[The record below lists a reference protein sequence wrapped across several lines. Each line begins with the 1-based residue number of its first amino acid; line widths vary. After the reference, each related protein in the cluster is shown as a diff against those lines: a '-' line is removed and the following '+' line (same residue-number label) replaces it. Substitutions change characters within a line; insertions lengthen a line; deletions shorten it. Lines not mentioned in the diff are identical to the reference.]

1 LWKPDKERSLT
12 KMADIKKL
20 HETRANLLTQATS
33 IVAEAAESG
42 VALEGDKKNQ
52 FESLTA
58 EAGVIAEAIRSEK
71 SASEARSAADAIR
84 AEYASVIAPKA
95 EKSDDEVAEL
105 RALGRNGGGKLFEY
119 RDVTRSTGLGNP
131 VAIADRVNVVAA
143 QFNPFLDPSIIT
155 VVRTATGNNIQFPR
169 VTALGTAGSVAEAG
183 TIGESDGTLS
193 ALSLTPIKYATIIQ
207 VSEELVE
214 DAVFDLA
221 GMIAD
226 KCGAEVA
233 VAHGAFAGTA
243 VAAQATL
250 GATGTGTASVNPTYT
265 DLAKLKASVNQ
276 AYRRAPK
283 AGWLM
288 NDTTL
293 GVVTGLVDTAGQPIF
308 RAGDSNTPD
317 RLLGAP
323 IYSAALIDLTDD
335 TAGAILFGDLGQIY
349 TALVGGVRVDVSREF
364 AWNTGLVSYK
374 VEVRGATGLSI
385 PNAVKSYKSANV

>member
-1 LWKPDKERSLT
+1 MSDAR
-12 KMADIKKL
+12 KL
-20 HETRANLLTQATS
+20 HEKRANLLTEAQS
-33 IVAEAAESG
+33 IVTDLAEKGE
-42 VALEGDKKNQ
+42 ALEGESQ
-52 FESLTA
+52 ARFEKLTS
-58 EAGVIAEAIRSEK
+58 EAATVAAAIRSEK
-71 SASEARSAADAIR
+71 EATEARSAADAVR
-84 AEYASVIAPKA
+84 AEYATAIAPKV
-95 EKSDDEVAEL
+95 EKTEGSNDEL
-105 RALGRNGGGKLFEY
+105 RALARNGGVQVFEY
-119 RDVTRSTGLGNP
+119 RDVSRSTGLGNP
-131 VAIADRVNVVAA
+131 VTIADRVNVVAA
-143 QFNPFLDPSIIT
+143 QFNPFIDPAIVT
-155 VVRTATGNNIQFPR
+155 VVRASTGNNIQFPR

-193 ALSLTPIKYATIIQ
+193 ALSLTPVKYATIIQ
-207 VSEELVE
+207 VTEELAT
-214 DAVFDLA
+214 DAAFDLSA
-221 GMIAD
+221 MIAE

-243 VAAQATL
+243 VAAQAAL
-250 GATGTGTASVNPTYT
+250 GATGTGTASINPTYT

-308 RAGDSNTPD
+308 RAGDANTPD

-349 TALVGGVRVDVSREF
+349 TVLVGGVQVEVSREF
-364 AWNTGLVSYK
+364 AWNLGLISYK
-374 VEVRGATGLSI
+374 VQVRGATGLSQAS
-385 PNAVKSYKSANV
+385 AVKSYKSANV

>member
-1 LWKPDKERSLT
+1 V
-12 KMADIKKL
+12 ADIKKL
-20 HETRANLLTQATS
+20 AEKRANLLTEATS
-33 IVAEAAESG
+33 IVADLAEKGS
-42 VALEGDKKNQ
+42 ALEGEAQ
-52 FESLTA
+52 ARFESLTN

-71 SASEARSAADAIR
+71 SAAEARSAADVVR
-84 AEYASVIAPKA
+84 AEFASVIAPATQKDA
-95 EKSDDEVAEL
+95 DEVEEL
-105 RALGRNGGGKLFEY
+105 RALGRNGGSRMFEY
-119 RDVTRSTGLGNP
+119 RDVTKSTGLGNP
-131 VAIADRVNVVAA
+131 VTIADRVNVVAA
-143 QFNPFLDPSIIT
+143 QFNPFLDPNIVT

-183 TIGESDGTLS
+183 TITESDGTLS
-193 ALSLTPIKYATIIQ
+193 ALSLTPVKWATIIQ

-243 VAAQATL
+243 IAAAATL
-250 GATGTGTASVNPTYT
+250 GVTGSGTTVNPNYT

-276 AYRRAPK
+276 VYRRAPK

-293 GVVTGLVDTAGQPIF
+293 GVVTGLVDTTGQPIF
-308 RAGDSNTPD
+308 RAGDANNPD

-335 TAGAILFGDLGQIY
+335 TAGSILFGDLGSIF

-374 VEVRGATGLSI
+374 VEVRGASGLAQAS
-385 PNAVKSYKSANV
+385 AVKSFKSANV

>member
-1 LWKPDKERSLT
+1 MSDAR
-12 KMADIKKL
+12 KL
-20 HETRANLLTQATS
+20 HEKRANLLTEAQS
-33 IVAEAAESG
+33 IVTELAEKGE
-42 VALEGDKKNQ
+42 ALEGESQ
-52 FESLTA
+52 ARFEKLTS
-58 EAGVIAEAIRSEK
+58 EAATVAAAIRSEK
-71 SASEARSAADAIR
+71 EATEARSAADAVR
-84 AEYASVIAPKA
+84 AEYATAIAPKV
-95 EKSDDEVAEL
+95 EKTEGSNDEL
-105 RALGRNGGGKLFEY
+105 RALARNGGVQVFEY

-131 VAIADRVNVVAA
+131 VTIADRVNVVAA
-143 QFNPFLDPSIIT
+143 QFNPFIDPAIVT
-155 VVRTATGNNIQFPR
+155 VVRASTGNNIQFPR

-193 ALSLTPIKYATIIQ
+193 ALSLTPVKYATIIQ

-243 VAAQATL
+243 IAAAA
-250 GATGTGTASVNPTYT
+250 GAGVTGSGTTVNPNYT

-276 AYRRAPK
+276 VYRRAPK

-293 GVVTGLVDTAGQPIF
+293 GVVTGLVDTTGQPIF
-308 RAGDSNTPD
+308 RAGDANNPD

-323 IYSAALIDLTDD
+323 VYSAALIDLTDD
-335 TAGAILFGDLGQIY
+335 TAGSILFGDLGQIY

-374 VEVRGATGLSI
+374 VEVRGATGLAQAS
-385 PNAVKSYKSANV
+385 AVKSFKSANVA

>member
-1 LWKPDKERSLT
+1 VETNQDKETEMSDAR
-12 KMADIKKL
+12 KL
-20 HETRANLLTQATS
+20 HEKRANLLTEAQS
-33 IVAEAAESG
+33 IVTDLAEKGE
-42 VALEGDKKNQ
+42 ALEGESQ
-52 FESLTA
+52 ARFEKLTS
-58 EAGVIAEAIRSEK
+58 EAATVAAAIRSEK
-71 SASEARSAADAIR
+71 EASEARSAADAVR
-84 AEYASVIAPKA
+84 AEYATAIAPKV
-95 EKSDDEVAEL
+95 EKSEGSNDEL
-105 RALGRNGGGKLFEY
+105 RALARNGGVQMFEY
-119 RDVTRSTGLGNP
+119 RDVSRSTGLGNP
-131 VAIADRVNVVAA
+131 VTIADRVNVVAA
-143 QFNPFLDPSIIT
+143 QFNPFIDPAIVT
-155 VVRTATGNNIQFPR
+155 VVRASTGNNIQFPR

-193 ALSLTPIKYATIIQ
+193 ALSLTPVKYATIIQ
-207 VSEELVE
+207 VTEELAT
-214 DAVFDLA
+214 DAAFDLSA
-221 GMIAD
+221 MIAD

-243 VAAQATL
+243 VAAQASI
-250 GATGTGTASVNPTYT
+250 GATGSGTVSINPTFT

-308 RAGDSNTPD
+308 RPGDANTPD

-349 TALVGGVRVDVSREF
+349 TVLVGGVQVEVSREF
-364 AWNTGLVSYK
+364 AWNLGLISYK
-374 VEVRGATGLSI
+374 VQVRGATGLSQAS
-385 PNAVKSYKSANV
+385 AVKSYKSANV

>member
-1 LWKPDKERSLT
+1 MSDAR
-12 KMADIKKL
+12 KL
-20 HETRANLLTQATS
+20 HEKRANLLTEAQS
-33 IVAEAAESG
+33 IVTDLAEKGE
-42 VALEGDKKNQ
+42 ALEGESQ
-52 FESLTA
+52 ARFEKLTS
-58 EAGVIAEAIRSEK
+58 EAATVAAAIRSEK
-71 SASEARSAADAIR
+71 EASEARSAADAVR
-84 AEYASVIAPKA
+84 AEYATAIAPKV
-95 EKSDDEVAEL
+95 EKTEGSNDEL
-105 RALGRNGGGKLFEY
+105 RALARNGGVQLFEY
-119 RDVTRSTGLGNP
+119 RDVSRSTGLGNP
-131 VAIADRVNVVAA
+131 ITIADRVNVVAA
-143 QFNPFLDPSIIT
+143 QFNPFIDPAIVT
-155 VVRTATGNNIQFPR
+155 VVRASTGNNIQFPR

-193 ALSLTPIKYATIIQ
+193 ALSLTPVKYATIIQ
-207 VSEELVE
+207 VTEELAT
-214 DAVFDLA
+214 DAAFDLSA
-221 GMIAD
+221 MIAD

-243 VAAQATL
+243 VAAQATI
-250 GATGTGTASVNPTYT
+250 GATGSGTVSINPTFT

-308 RAGDSNTPD
+308 RPGDANTPD

-349 TALVGGVRVDVSREF
+349 TVLVGGVQVEVSREF
-364 AWNTGLVSYK
+364 AWNLGLISYK
-374 VEVRGATGLSI
+374 VQVRGATGLSQAS
-385 PNAVKSYKSANV
+385 AVKSYKSANV

>member
-1 LWKPDKERSLT
+1 MSDAR
-12 KMADIKKL
+12 KL
-20 HETRANLLTQATS
+20 HEKRANLLTEAQS
-33 IVAEAAESG
+33 IVTDLAEKGE
-42 VALEGDKKNQ
+42 ALEGESQ
-52 FESLTA
+52 ARFEKLTS
-58 EAGVIAEAIRSEK
+58 EAATVAAAIRSEK
-71 SASEARSAADAIR
+71 EATEARSAADAVR
-84 AEYASVIAPKA
+84 AEYATAIAPKV
-95 EKSDDEVAEL
+95 EKSEGSNDEL
-105 RALGRNGGGKLFEY
+105 RALARNGGVQMFEY

-131 VAIADRVNVVAA
+131 VTIADRVNVVAA
-143 QFNPFLDPSIIT
+143 QFNPFIDPAIVT
-155 VVRTATGNNIQFPR
+155 VVRASTGNNIQFPR

-193 ALSLTPIKYATIIQ
+193 ALSLTPVKYATIIQ
-207 VSEELVE
+207 VTEELAT
-214 DAVFDLA
+214 DAAFDLCA
-221 GMIAD
+221 MIAD

-243 VAAQATL
+243 VAAQATI
-250 GATGTGTASVNPTYT
+250 GATGSGTVSINPTFT

-308 RAGDSNTPD
+308 RPGDANTPD

-349 TALVGGVRVDVSREF
+349 TVLVGGVSVEVSREF
-364 AWNTGLVSYK
+364 AWNLGLISFK
-374 VEVRGATGLSI
+374 VQVRGATGLSQAS
-385 PNAVKSYKSANV
+385 AVKSYKSANV

>member
-1 LWKPDKERSLT
+1 
-12 KMADIKKL
+12 MADVKKL
-20 HETRANLLTQATS
+20 HEKRASLLTEATS
-33 IVAEAAESG
+33 IVADLAEKG
-42 VALEGDKKNQ
+42 AALEGEAQ
-52 FESLTA
+52 QRFESLTN
-58 EAGVIAEAIRSEK
+58 EASTIAAAIRSEK
-71 SASEARSAADAIR
+71 DASEARSAADSAR
-84 AEYASVIAPKA
+84 AEFAAVIAPKV

-105 RALGRNGGGKLFEY
+105 RALGRNGGTRAFEY
-119 RDVTRSTGLGNP
+119 RDVTKSTGLGNP
-131 VAIADRVNVVAA
+131 VSIAAMVNVVAA
-143 QFNPFLDPSIIT
+143 QFNPFLDPNIVT
-155 VVRTATGNNIQFPR
+155 VVRTANGNNIQFPR

-207 VSEELVE
+207 VTEELVE

-221 GMIAD
+221 AMIAD

-243 VAAQATL
+243 IAGAATL
-250 GATGTGTASVNPTYT
+250 GVTGSGTTINPNYT
-265 DLAKLKASVNQ
+265 DLAKLKAAVNQ
-276 AYRRAPK
+276 VYRRAPK

-293 GVVTGLVDTAGQPIF
+293 GVVTGLVDTTGQPIF
-308 RAGDSNTPD
+308 RAGDANTPD

-323 IYSAALIDLTDD
+323 VYSAALIDLTDD
-335 TAGAILFGDLGQIY
+335 TAGSILFGDLGQIY

-374 VEVRGATGLSI
+374 VEVRGATGLAQAS
-385 PNAVKSYKSANV
+385 AVKSFKSANV

>member
-1 LWKPDKERSLT
+1 
-12 KMADIKKL
+12 MADIRKL
-20 HETRANLLTQATS
+20 HEQRATVLTQATS
-33 IVAEAAESG
+33 IVAEAAEAG
-42 VALEGDKKNQ
+42 APLEGEKKAQ
-52 FESLTA
+52 FDALTA
-58 EAGVIAEAIRSEK
+58 EAAVLNETIRSEK
-71 SASEARSAADAIR
+71 SAAEARSAADSAR
-84 AEYASVIAPKA
+84 AEFATVIAPAADK
-95 EKSDDEVAEL
+95 DQDETAEL
-105 RALGRNGGGKLFEY
+105 RALGKNGGSRLFEY

-214 DAVFDLA
+214 DAVFDLSA
-221 GMIAD
+221 LIAE

-250 GATGTGTASVNPTYT
+250 GVTGAGTTINPTYT

-283 AGWLM
+283 AGWLC

-293 GVVTGLVDTAGQPIF
+293 GVITGLVDTTGQPIF
-308 RAGDSNTPD
+308 RPGDSNAPD

-323 IYSAALIDLTDD
+323 IYSAALIDLTDN
-335 TAGAILFGDLGQIY
+335 TAGSILFGDLGQIY
-349 TALVGGVRVDVSREF
+349 TALVGGVRVDVSREY

-374 VEVRGATGLSI
+374 VEVRGATGLAQTT
-385 PNAVKSYKSANV
+385 AVKSFKSADVA

>member
-1 LWKPDKERSLT
+1 
-12 KMADIKKL
+12 MADIRKL
-20 HETRANLLTQATS
+20 HEQRATVLTQATS
-33 IVAEAAESG
+33 IVAEAAEAG
-42 VALEGDKKNQ
+42 APLEGEKKAQ
-52 FESLTA
+52 FDALTA
-58 EAGVIAEAIRSEK
+58 EAAVLNETIRSEK
-71 SASEARSAADAIR
+71 SAAEARSAADSAR
-84 AEYASVIAPKA
+84 AEFATVIAPAADK
-95 EKSDDEVAEL
+95 DQDETAEL
-105 RALGRNGGGKLFEY
+105 RALGKNGGSRLFEY

-131 VAIADRVNVVAA
+131 VAIADRVNVVAS
-143 QFNPFLDPSIIT
+143 QFNPFLDPAIIT

-214 DAVFDLA
+214 DAVFDLSA
-221 GMIAD
+221 LIAE

-243 VAAQATL
+243 IAAAATL
-250 GATGTGTASVNPTYT
+250 GATGSGTVSVNPTFT

-283 AGWLM
+283 AGWLC

-293 GVVTGLVDTAGQPIF
+293 GVITGLVDTAGQPIF
-308 RAGDSNTPD
+308 RPGDSNAPD

-349 TALVGGVRVDVSREF
+349 TALVGGVRVDVSREY

-374 VEVRGATGLSI
+374 VEVRGATGLAQTT
-385 PNAVKSYKSANV
+385 AVKSYKSANVS

>member
-1 LWKPDKERSLT
+1 
-12 KMADIKKL
+12 MADIRKL
-20 HETRANLLTQATS
+20 HEQRAQALTEATS
-33 IVAEAAESG
+33 LVADLAEKG
-42 VALEGDKKNQ
+42 EALEGESQ
-52 FESLTA
+52 ARFEKLTA
-58 EAGVIAEAIRSEK
+58 EASTIAAAIRSEK
-71 SASEARSAADAIR
+71 DAAEARSAADSAR
-84 AEYASVIAPKA
+84 AEFAAVIAPAAKA
-95 EKSDDEVAEL
+95 DRDEAAEL
-105 RALGRNGGGKLFEY
+105 RALGRNGGSQVFEY
-119 RDVTRSTGLGNP
+119 RDVTKSTGLGNP
-131 VAIADRVNVVAA
+131 VTIADRVNVVAA
-143 QFNPFLDPSIIT
+143 QFNPFLDANIVT
-155 VVRTATGNNIQFPR
+155 VVRTANGNNIQFPR
-169 VTALGTAGSVAEAG
+169 VTTLGTAGSVAEAG

-214 DAVFDLA
+214 DAVFNLA

-243 VAAQATL
+243 VAAAATV

-293 GVVTGLVDTAGQPIF
+293 GVVTGLVDTTGQPIF
-308 RAGDSNTPD
+308 RAGDANNAD

-323 IYSAALIDLTDD
+323 VYSAALIDLTDD

-364 AWNTGLVSYK
+364 AWSTGLVSYK
-374 VEVRGATGLSI
+374 VEVRGATGLAQASS
-385 PNAVKSYKSANV
+385 VKSYKSANV

>member
-1 LWKPDKERSLT
+1 V
-12 KMADIKKL
+12 ADVKKL
-20 HETRANLLTQATS
+20 HEKRASLLTEATS
-33 IVAEAAESG
+33 IVADLAEKG
-42 VALEGDKKNQ
+42 AALEGEAQ
-52 FESLTA
+52 VRFEALTN
-58 EAGVIAEAIRSEK
+58 EASTIAAAIRSEK
-71 SASEARSAADAIR
+71 DAAEARSAADAAR
-84 AEYASVIAPKA
+84 AEFAAVIAPKV
-95 EKSDDEVAEL
+95 EKSDSDEVAEL
-105 RALGRNGGGKLFEY
+105 RALGRNGGSKMFEF
-119 RDVTRSTGLGNP
+119 RDVTKSTGLGNP
-131 VAIADRVNVVAA
+131 VTIADRVNVVAA
-143 QFNPFLDPSIIT
+143 QFNPFLDPGIIT
-155 VVRTATGNNIQFPR
+155 VVRVANGNNIQFPR

-183 TIGESDGTLS
+183 TITESDGTLS
-193 ALSLTPIKYATIIQ
+193 ALSLTPVKYATIIQ

-243 VAAQATL
+243 IAAAA
-250 GATGTGTASVNPTYT
+250 GAGVTGSGTTVNPNYT

-276 AYRRAPK
+276 VYRRAPK

-293 GVVTGLVDTAGQPIF
+293 GVVTGLVDTTGQPIF
-308 RAGDSNTPD
+308 RAGDANNPD

-323 IYSAALIDLTDD
+323 VYSAALIDLTDD
-335 TAGAILFGDLGQIY
+335 TAGSILFGDLGQIY

-374 VEVRGATGLSI
+374 VEVRGATGLAQAS
-385 PNAVKSYKSANV
+385 AVKSFKSANVA

>member
-1 LWKPDKERSLT
+1 
-12 KMADIKKL
+12 MADIKKL

-52 FESLTA
+52 FEALTA

-71 SASEARSAADAIR
+71 SAAEARSAADAVR
-84 AEYASVIAPKA
+84 AEFASVIAPKA

-105 RALGRNGGGKLFEY
+105 RALGRNGGGRTFEY
-119 RDVTRSTGLGNP
+119 RDVTRATGLGNP
-131 VAIADRVNVVAA
+131 VSIADRVNVVAA
-143 QFNPFLDPSIIT
+143 QFNPFLDPGIIT

-243 VAAQATL
+243 VAATATV
-250 GATGTGTASVNPTYT
+250 GATGSGTVSINPTYT

-349 TALVGGVRVDVSREF
+349 TALVGGVRVDVSREY

-374 VEVRGATGLSI
+374 VEVRGATGLAQAS
-385 PNAVKSYKSANV
+385 AVKSYKSANV

>member
-1 LWKPDKERSLT
+1 MSDAR
-12 KMADIKKL
+12 KL
-20 HETRANLLTQATS
+20 HEKRANLLTEAQS
-33 IVAEAAESG
+33 IVTDLAEKGE
-42 VALEGDKKNQ
+42 ALEGESQ
-52 FESLTA
+52 ARFEKLTS
-58 EAGVIAEAIRSEK
+58 EAATVAAAIRSEK
-71 SASEARSAADAIR
+71 EATEARSAADAVR
-84 AEYASVIAPKA
+84 AEYATAIAPKV
-95 EKSDDEVAEL
+95 EKTEGSNDEL
-105 RALGRNGGGKLFEY
+105 RALARNGGVQVFEY
-119 RDVTRSTGLGNP
+119 RDVSRSTGLGNP
-131 VAIADRVNVVAA
+131 VSIADRVNVVAA
-143 QFNPFLDPSIIT
+143 QFNPFIDPAIVS
-155 VVRTATGNNIQFPR
+155 VVRASTGNNIQFPR

-193 ALSLTPIKYATIIQ
+193 ALSLTPVKYATIIQ
-207 VSEELVE
+207 VTEELAT
-214 DAVFDLA
+214 DAAFDLSA
-221 GMIAD
+221 MIAD

-243 VAAQATL
+243 VAAQAAL
-250 GATGTGTASVNPTYT
+250 GATGTGTASINPTYT

-308 RAGDSNTPD
+308 RAGDANTPD

-349 TALVGGVRVDVSREF
+349 TVLVGGVQVEVSREF
-364 AWNTGLVSYK
+364 AWNLGLISYK
-374 VEVRGATGLSI
+374 VQVRGATGLSQAS
-385 PNAVKSYKSANV
+385 AVKSYKSANVA

>member
-1 LWKPDKERSLT
+1 MSDAR
-12 KMADIKKL
+12 KL
-20 HETRANLLTQATS
+20 HEKRANLLTEAQS
-33 IVAEAAESG
+33 IVTDLAEKGESLEGESQARFEKLTSEAAT
-42 VALEGDKKNQ
+42 VA
-52 FESLTA
+52 A
-58 EAGVIAEAIRSEK
+58 AIRSEK
-71 SASEARSAADAIR
+71 EASEARSAADAVR
-84 AEYASVIAPKA
+84 AEYATAIAPKV
-95 EKSDDEVAEL
+95 EKSEGSNDEL
-105 RALGRNGGGKLFEY
+105 RALARNGGVQVFEY
-119 RDVTRSTGLGNP
+119 RDVSRSTGLGNP
-131 VAIADRVNVVAA
+131 VTIADRVNVVAA
-143 QFNPFLDPSIIT
+143 QFNPFIDPAIVT
-155 VVRTATGNNIQFPR
+155 VVRTSTGNNIQFPR

-193 ALSLTPIKYATIIQ
+193 ALSLTPVKYATIIQ
-207 VSEELVE
+207 VTEELAE
-214 DAVFDLA
+214 DAAFDLGA
-221 GMIAD
+221 MIAD

-243 VAAQATL
+243 VAAAASV
-250 GATGTGTASVNPTYT
+250 GGTGSGTVSVNPTFT

-308 RAGDSNTPD
+308 RPGDANAPD

-349 TALVGGVRVDVSREF
+349 TVLVGGVRVEVSREF
-364 AWNTGLVSYK
+364 AWNLGLISYK
-374 VEVRGATGLSI
+374 VEVRGATGLAQAS
-385 PNAVKSYKSANV
+385 AVKSYKSANVS

>member
-1 LWKPDKERSLT
+1 MSDAR
-12 KMADIKKL
+12 KL
-20 HETRANLLTQATS
+20 HEKRANLLTEAQS
-33 IVAEAAESG
+33 IVTDLAEKGE
-42 VALEGDKKNQ
+42 ALEGESQ
-52 FESLTA
+52 ARFEKLTS
-58 EAGVIAEAIRSEK
+58 EAATVAAAIRSEK
-71 SASEARSAADAIR
+71 EATEARSAADAVR
-84 AEYASVIAPKA
+84 AEYATAIAPKV
-95 EKSDDEVAEL
+95 EKTEGSNDEL
-105 RALGRNGGGKLFEY
+105 RALARNGGVQVFEY
-119 RDVTRSTGLGNP
+119 RDVSRSTGLGNP
-131 VAIADRVNVVAA
+131 VSIADRVNVVAA
-143 QFNPFLDPSIIT
+143 QFNPFIDPAIVS
-155 VVRTATGNNIQFPR
+155 VVRASTGNNIQFPR

-193 ALSLTPIKYATIIQ
+193 ALSLTPVKYATIIQ
-207 VSEELVE
+207 VTEELAT
-214 DAVFDLA
+214 DAAFDLSA
-221 GMIAD
+221 MIAE

-243 VAAQATL
+243 VAAQAAL
-250 GATGTGTASVNPTYT
+250 GATGTGTASINPTYT

-308 RAGDSNTPD
+308 RPGDANTPD

-349 TALVGGVRVDVSREF
+349 TALVGGVRVDVSREY

-374 VEVRGATGLSI
+374 VEVRGATGLAQTT
-385 PNAVKSYKSANV
+385 AVKSYKSANVA

>member
-1 LWKPDKERSLT
+1 MSDAR
-12 KMADIKKL
+12 KL
-20 HETRANLLTQATS
+20 HEKRANLLTEAQS
-33 IVAEAAESG
+33 IVTDLAEKGE
-42 VALEGDKKNQ
+42 ALEGESQ
-52 FESLTA
+52 ARFEKLTS
-58 EAGVIAEAIRSEK
+58 EAATVAAAIRSEK
-71 SASEARSAADAIR
+71 EATEARSAADAVR
-84 AEYASVIAPKA
+84 AEYATAIAPKV
-95 EKSDDEVAEL
+95 EKSEGSNDEL
-105 RALGRNGGGKLFEY
+105 RALARNGGVQVFEY
-119 RDVTRSTGLGNP
+119 RDVSRSTGLGNP
-131 VAIADRVNVVAA
+131 VSIADRVNVVAA
-143 QFNPFLDPSIIT
+143 QFNPFIDPAIVS
-155 VVRTATGNNIQFPR
+155 VVRASTGNNIQFPR

-193 ALSLTPIKYATIIQ
+193 ALSLTPVKYATIIQ
-207 VSEELVE
+207 VTEELAT
-214 DAVFDLA
+214 DAAFDLSA
-221 GMIAD
+221 MIAE

-243 VAAQATL
+243 VAAQAAL
-250 GATGTGTASVNPTYT
+250 GATGTGTASINPTYT

-308 RAGDSNTPD
+308 RAGDANTPD

-349 TALVGGVRVDVSREF
+349 TVLVGGVQVEVSREF
-364 AWNTGLVSYK
+364 AWNLGLISYK
-374 VEVRGATGLSI
+374 VQVRGATGLSQAS
-385 PNAVKSYKSANV
+385 AVKSYKSANV

>member
-1 LWKPDKERSLT
+1 
-12 KMADIKKL
+12 MADIRKL
-20 HETRANLLTQATS
+20 HEQRAQALTEATS
-33 IVAEAAESG
+33 LVADLAEKG
-42 VALEGDKKNQ
+42 EALEGESQ
-52 FESLTA
+52 VRFEKLTA
-58 EAGVIAEAIRSEK
+58 EASTIAAAIRTEK
-71 SASEARSAADAIR
+71 DAAEARSAADSAR
-84 AEYASVIAPKA
+84 AEFAAVIAPAAKA
-95 EKSDDEVAEL
+95 DRDEAAEL
-105 RALGRNGGGKLFEY
+105 RALGRNGGSQVFEY
-119 RDVTRSTGLGNP
+119 RDVTKSTGLGNP
-131 VAIADRVNVVAA
+131 VSIASQVNVIAS
-143 QFNPFLDPSIIT
+143 QFNPFLDANIVT
-155 VVRTATGNNIQFPR
+155 VLRTANGNNLQLPR

-207 VSEELVE
+207 VTEELVE
-214 DAVFDLA
+214 DAVFDLTA
-221 GMIAD
+221 MIAA

-243 VAAQATL
+243 VAAAATV
-250 GATGTGTASVNPTYT
+250 GATGSGTASVNPTYT

-293 GVVTGLVDTAGQPIF
+293 GVVTGLVDTTGQPIF
-308 RAGDSNTPD
+308 RAGDANNAD

-323 IYSAALIDLTDD
+323 VYSAALIDLTDD

-364 AWNTGLVSYK
+364 AWTTGLISYR
-374 VEVRGATGLSI
+374 VEVRGATGLAQAS
-385 PNAVKSYKSANV
+385 AVKSYKSANV

>member
-1 LWKPDKERSLT
+1 MSDAR
-12 KMADIKKL
+12 KL
-20 HETRANLLTQATS
+20 HEKRANLLTEAQS
-33 IVAEAAESG
+33 IVTELAEKGE
-42 VALEGDKKNQ
+42 ALEGESQ
-52 FESLTA
+52 ARFEKLTS
-58 EAGVIAEAIRSEK
+58 EAATVAAAIRSEK
-71 SASEARSAADAIR
+71 EATEARSAADAVR
-84 AEYASVIAPKA
+84 AEYATAIAPKV
-95 EKSDDEVAEL
+95 EKSEGSNDEL
-105 RALGRNGGGKLFEY
+105 RALARNGGVQVFEY

-131 VAIADRVNVVAA
+131 VTIADRVNVVAA
-143 QFNPFLDPSIIT
+143 QFNPFIDPAIVT
-155 VVRTATGNNIQFPR
+155 VVRASTGNNIQFPR

-193 ALSLTPIKYATIIQ
+193 ALSLTPVKYATIIQ
-207 VSEELVE
+207 VTEELAT
-214 DAVFDLA
+214 DAAFDLSA
-221 GMIAD
+221 MIAD

-243 VAAQATL
+243 VAAQATI
-250 GATGTGTASVNPTYT
+250 GATGSGTVSINPTFT

-308 RAGDSNTPD
+308 RPGDANTPD

-349 TALVGGVRVDVSREF
+349 TVLVGGVQVEVSREF
-364 AWNTGLVSYK
+364 AWNLGLISYK
-374 VEVRGATGLSI
+374 VQVRGATGLSQAS
-385 PNAVKSYKSANV
+385 AVKSYKSANV

>member
-1 LWKPDKERSLT
+1 MSDAR
-12 KMADIKKL
+12 KL
-20 HETRANLLTQATS
+20 HEKRANLLTEAQS
-33 IVAEAAESG
+33 IVTDLAEKGE
-42 VALEGDKKNQ
+42 ALEGESQ
-52 FESLTA
+52 ARFEKLTS
-58 EAGVIAEAIRSEK
+58 EAATVAAAIRSEK
-71 SASEARSAADAIR
+71 EATEARSAADAVR
-84 AEYASVIAPKA
+84 AEYATAIAPKV
-95 EKSDDEVAEL
+95 EKTEGSNDEL
-105 RALGRNGGGKLFEY
+105 RALARNGGVQLFEY
-119 RDVTRSTGLGNP
+119 RDVSRSTGLGNP
-131 VAIADRVNVVAA
+131 VSIADRVNVVAA
-143 QFNPFLDPSIIT
+143 QFNPFIDPAIVT
-155 VVRTATGNNIQFPR
+155 VVRASTGNNIQFPR

-193 ALSLTPIKYATIIQ
+193 ALSLTPVKYATIIQ
-207 VSEELVE
+207 VTEELAT
-214 DAVFDLA
+214 DAAFDLSA
-221 GMIAD
+221 MIAD

-243 VAAQATL
+243 VAAQATI
-250 GATGTGTASVNPTYT
+250 GATGSGTVSINPTFT

-308 RAGDSNTPD
+308 RPGDANTPD

-349 TALVGGVRVDVSREF
+349 TVLVGGVQVEVSREF
-364 AWNTGLVSYK
+364 AWNLGLISYK
-374 VEVRGATGLSI
+374 VQVRGATGLSQAS
-385 PNAVKSYKSANV
+385 AVKSYKSANV

>member
-1 LWKPDKERSLT
+1 
-12 KMADIKKL
+12 MADIKKL

-52 FESLTA
+52 FEALTA

-71 SASEARSAADAIR
+71 SAAEARSAADAVR
-84 AEYASVIAPKA
+84 AEFASVIAPKA
-95 EKSDDEVAEL
+95 EKSDDEIAEL
-105 RALGRNGGGKLFEY
+105 RALGRNGGGRTFEY
-119 RDVTRSTGLGNP
+119 RDVTRATGLGNP
-131 VAIADRVNVVAA
+131 VSIADRVNVVAA
-143 QFNPFLDPSIIT
+143 QFNPFLDAGIVT
-155 VVRTATGNNIQFPR
+155 VIRTATGNNLQLPR
-169 VTALGTAGSVAEAG
+169 VSALGTAGSVAEAG

-243 VAAQATL
+243 VAATATV
-250 GATGTGTASVNPTYT
+250 GATGSGTVSINPTYT

-323 IYSAALIDLTDD
+323 IYSAALIDLTDN

-349 TALVGGVRVDVSREF
+349 TALVGGVRVDVSREY

-374 VEVRGATGLSI
+374 VEVRGATGLAQAS
-385 PNAVKSYKSANV
+385 AVKSYQSANV

>member
-1 LWKPDKERSLT
+1 V
-12 KMADIKKL
+12 ADVKKL
-20 HETRANLLTQATS
+20 HEKRASLLTEATS
-33 IVAEAAESG
+33 IVADLAEKG
-42 VALEGDKKNQ
+42 AALEGEAQ
-52 FESLTA
+52 VRFEALTN
-58 EAGVIAEAIRSEK
+58 EASTIAAAIRSEK
-71 SASEARSAADAIR
+71 DAAEARSAADAAR
-84 AEYASVIAPKA
+84 AEFAAVIAPKV
-95 EKSDDEVAEL
+95 EKSDSDEVAEL
-105 RALGRNGGGKLFEY
+105 LALGRNGGSKMFEF
-119 RDVTRSTGLGNP
+119 RDVTKSTGLGNP
-131 VAIADRVNVVAA
+131 VTIADRVNVVAA
-143 QFNPFLDPSIIT
+143 QFNPFLDPGIIT
-155 VVRTATGNNIQFPR
+155 VVRVANGNNIQFPR

-183 TIGESDGTLS
+183 TITESDGTLS
-193 ALSLTPIKYATIIQ
+193 ALSLTPVKYATIIQ

-243 VAAQATL
+243 IAAAA
-250 GATGTGTASVNPTYT
+250 GAGVTGSGTTVNPNYT

-276 AYRRAPK
+276 VYRRAPK

-293 GVVTGLVDTAGQPIF
+293 GVVTGLVDTTGQPIF
-308 RAGDSNTPD
+308 RAGDANNPD

-323 IYSAALIDLTDD
+323 VYSAALIDLTDD
-335 TAGAILFGDLGQIY
+335 TAGSILFGDLGQIY

-374 VEVRGATGLSI
+374 VEVRGATGLAQAS
-385 PNAVKSYKSANV
+385 AVKSFKSANVA